1 MGVPRHS
8 FLIHTM
14 DPSALH
20 CATPLRKIFALFLA
34 RENEREHVHKERN
47 FPQAKLD
54 SEVLFFFLNE
64 HGNLY
69 FLLHNSVLYS
79 LIKK

>member
-1 MGVPRHS
+1 MRQNNNSVDCQIVACCTVLFYMGVPRHS

-14 DPSALH
+14 DPSTLH

-54 SEVLFFFLNE
+54 SEMLVFF
-64 HGNLY
+64 
-69 FLLHNSVLYS
+69 
-79 LIKK
+79 